1 MNVLQKN
8 TVFLNKLRRMY
19 GLEFQQPCQWIF
31 VKMQKISQDQKKIKE
46 IQNSRKN
53 WFLHKWSS
61 QPIECCFES
70 SGKTL

>member
-8 TVFLNKLRRMY
+8 TVFLNKLRRMH

-31 VKMQKISQDQKKIKE
+31 VKMQKISQGQKKIKE
-46 IQNSRKN
+46 LQKSRKN
-53 WFLHKWSS
+53 WILHKWSS